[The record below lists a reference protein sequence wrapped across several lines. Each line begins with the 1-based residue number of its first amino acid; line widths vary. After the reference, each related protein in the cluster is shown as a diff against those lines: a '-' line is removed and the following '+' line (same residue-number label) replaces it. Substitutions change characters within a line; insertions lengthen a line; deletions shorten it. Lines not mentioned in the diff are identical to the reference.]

1 MGMGRAAKETE
12 SVGGTVSAKDCGE
25 FCEVAGA
32 IAPPVLL
39 ANTSIASRTNP
50 CSRSVGRD
58 SPEHNKASYSNMGH
72 MAHSE
77 VERSSPS
84 SHNSRSGN
92 SRSRKGSSYTHPVD
106 TLQWPDRFGPSQ
118 TYRRPAIKPPLALLI
133 LS

>member
-1 MGMGRAAKETE
+1 MR
-12 SVGGTVSAKDCGE
+12 
-25 FCEVAGA
+25 
-32 IAPPVLL
+32 L

-58 SPEHNKASYSNMGH
+58 SQERSKASYSNMSN

-84 SHNSRSGN
+84 SHSRRTG
-92 SRSRKGSSYTHPVD
+92 RTGSSISSSVD
-106 TLQWPDRFGPSQ
+106 TVPWPYRFGLSQ
-118 TYRRPAIKPPLALLI
+118 TYLRTAIRPPRGRSVLI